1 MGRLGDIVESPVASR
16 ENSEMPALEKSK
28 SHESNVE
35 DLNCREAIAELKK
48 LKPPKKRFLEVE
60 SAGELKLNEVDELL
74 MDYRRLVKALGNAIA
89 S

>member
-1 MGRLGDIVESPVASR
+1 MDFRKSPDLR
-16 ENSEMPALEKSK
+16 
-28 SHESNVE
+28 
-35 DLNCREAIAELKK
+35 DLNPEARERVDLKESEEKVGVAIAELRK

-74 MDYRRLVKALGNAIA
+74 LDYRRLVKALGNAIA